1 MSFHEPVKL
10 GAHLETDG
18 VRFSCFADAERCSVQ
33 VVDEGGAV
41 VIERS
46 LEPLGDGY
54 FQGEVSGIGE
64 GALYY
69 FLVGDRRLPDPYAR
83 YLPQGVHGPARV
95 ERPKA
100 GSRIGPRR
108 ELSELVIYE
117 LHVGTFSEAGTFLGA
132 IERLPEVAALGVT
145 AIELMPVAAFAG
157 DRGWGYDGVAL
168 YAPHAAYGSPDDLRQ
183 LIAEAHRLGLN
194 VLLDVVYNH
203 FGPSGNYLPAYSSRY
218 FSEDTHNDWGQGPN
232 YAHPALRRLV
242 VDNVRYWL
250 EEFGFDG
257 LRLDATHA
265 IIDPSPTHVL
275 EEIAE
280 LARSMDPP
288 RWVIAEDDRNLAA
301 LVSETGLSAVWAD
314 DFHHQVRATL
324 TGERAA
330 YFAAFEPSLEGIAE
344 AINNGWIYRGQ
355 YHPIRRKPRGTSADE
370 LSAEALVFCIQ
381 NHDQIGNRALGDRFP
396 AGPLFRA
403 ASLLLL
409 YLPMTPLLFMGQ
421 EWGVTT
427 PFLYFTDHDEEL
439 GRLICEG
446 RRREFAGFPEYS
458 DPERQAQIPNPQARE
473 TFMASK
479 LDWNEREAAPHAE
492 TLALYRA
499 ALQLRRT
506 DEVWAE
512 ASRERLSAEVVN
524 GVLAV
529 RRSRGS
535 EQRVLLLN
543 SGKEPMNLSQLA
555 SELGLARYE
564 VQISSGK
571 ALRETLEPE
580 TAVVLAG

>member
-1 MSFHEPVKL
+1 MSPAQALKL
-10 GAHLETDG
+10 GAHLETGG
-18 VRFSCFADAERCSVQ
+18 VRFSCFTDAEHCRVQ
-33 VVDEGGAV
+33 IVDEGGAV
-41 VIERS
+41 R
-46 LEPLGDGY
+46 LECPLEAMGDGY
-54 FQGEVSGIGE
+54 FQGVVPGIGE

-95 ERPKA
+95 EPPGA
-100 GSRIGPRR
+100 GSRGPRR

-117 LHVGTFSEAGTFLGA
+117 LHVGTFTEAGTFEGA

-157 DRGWGYDGVAL
+157 ERGWGYDGVAL
-168 YAPHAAYGSPDDLRQ
+168 YAPHAPYGTPDELRR
-183 LIAEAHRLGLN
+183 LVAEAHRLGLN

-203 FGPSGNYLPAYSSRY
+203 FGPSGNYLPAFSSRY
-218 FSEDTHNDWGQGPN
+218 FSEETHNDWGQGPN
-232 YAHPALRRLV
+232 YTHPALRRLI

-275 EEIAE
+275 EDVAR
-280 LARSMDPP
+280 LARSLDPP

-301 LVSETGLSAVWAD
+301 LVTETGLSAVWAD

-344 AINNGWIYRGQ
+344 AINKGWIYQGQ
-355 YHPIRRKPRGTSADE
+355 YHPIRRKPRGTPANE

-421 EWGVTT
+421 EWGATT
-427 PFLYFTDHDEEL
+427 PFMYFTDHDEEL

-458 DPERQAQIPNPQARE
+458 DPEKQADIPNPQLRE
-473 TFMASK
+473 TFVASK
-479 LDWNEREAAPHAE
+479 LRWSERDVPQHAE

-499 ALQLRRT
+499 ALELRRT
-506 DEVWAE
+506 DPVWRE
-512 ASRERLSAEVVN
+512 SSRDQLSAEVVE
-524 GVLAV
+524 GVLVV
-529 RRSRGS
+529 RRWR
-535 EQRVLLLN
+535 ENQWRVLLLN
-543 SGKEPMNLSQLA
+543 AGREPKNL
-555 SELGLARYE
+555 EDLARKLDLGRYG
-564 VQISSGK
+564 VQLSSGK
-571 ALRETLEPE
+571 SSPQTLEPE
-580 TAVVLAG
+580 TAVVLTG